1 MRFAKMPDEPEE
13 PAPVPTPSSA
23 LHPAP
28 STRQAL
34 PPSAVS
40 EDDSSSTSES
50 ESSAGDSEHER
61 QHRLAE
67 LQEQVR
73 GWKMKG
79 EGGLWDTTGGWAT
92 QNSFAECGWMLK
104 HGEANMQAA
113 VFSSVKTTT
122 LCVCVCLCPLA

>member
-13 PAPVPTPSSA
+13 PVSVPTPSSA

-28 STRQAL
+28 SNRQAP

-40 EDDSSSTSES
+40 DDDSSSSSES
-50 ESSAGDSEHER
+50 ESSGGDSEQER
-61 QHRLAE
+61 QQRLAE

-79 EGGLWDTTGGWAT
+79 EGGL
-92 QNSFAECGWMLK
+92 
-104 HGEANMQAA
+104 
-113 VFSSVKTTT
+113 
-122 LCVCVCLCPLA
+122 